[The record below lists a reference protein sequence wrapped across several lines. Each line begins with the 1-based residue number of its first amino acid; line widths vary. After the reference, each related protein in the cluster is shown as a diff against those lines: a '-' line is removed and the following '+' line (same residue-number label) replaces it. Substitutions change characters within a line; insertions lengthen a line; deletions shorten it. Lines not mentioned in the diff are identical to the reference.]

1 LTNSSYGRENA
12 KLSASLKHPFNYTIA
27 VPASFVSDIPHL
39 REKTFRIGLIGR
51 AAAMF
56 RVNEIAIFP
65 DMPHLN
71 QEEDI
76 KLVQTILSYMETPQ
90 YLRRRLF
97 RLVSELQYAGTLPPL
112 RTAHHPTANKTKDLR
127 LGEYREGVALS
138 YTKQGALIDIGVEQP
153 MLVQGA
159 KPQLNTRVT
168 VKITELGKQPK
179 AVLANR
185 DEIKTY
191 WGYQVSVSKGSF
203 GQLLKTKQY
212 DLVIATSRKGKP
224 ITSVM
229 DDLTERWK
237 SSRKTLVAFGAP
249 TQGLYE
255 IANREHMR
263 LDDVADFVVNT
274 IPNQA
279 TETIRTEE
287 AVYATLSI
295 LNMLNRQH
303 NQ

>member
-1 LTNSSYGRENA
+1 
-12 KLSASLKHPFNYTIA
+12 LSASLKHPFNYTIA
-27 VPASFVSDIPHL
+27 IPASFVSDIPHL

-51 AAAMF
+51 AAAIF
-56 RVNEIAIFP
+56 RVDEIAVFP

-71 QEEDI
+71 QKEDI
-76 KLVQTILSYMETPQ
+76 RLIQTILSYMETPQ

-97 RLVSELQYAGTLPPL
+97 KLVPELQYAGTLPPL

-127 LGEYREGVALS
+127 LGEYREGVVLS
-138 YTKQGALIDIGVEQP
+138 YTKQGALTDIGVEEP
-153 MLVQGA
+153 ILVQGA
-159 KPQLNTRVT
+159 KPQLNTSVT
-168 VKITELGKQPK
+168 VRITELGRQPK
-179 AVLANR
+179 AVLASR

-203 GQLLKTKQY
+203 GQLLKAKQH
-212 DLVIATSRKGKP
+212 DLVIATSRKGRP
-224 ITSVM
+224 ITGVM
-229 DDLTERWK
+229 DDLAERWK

-295 LNMLNRQH
+295 LNTFNK
-303 NQ
+303 